1 MKIIMKKSILLNED
15 EKSRIL
21 NLHETAKNLY
31 ENKKPVS
38 SIKEDKSKKENM
50 KKVIK
55 LTESDLEKI
64 VRRVIEEQYMGVA
77 FGGEQNGL
85 KIKKG
90 EFTEQ
95 QQSVV
100 PQEDNKVKY
109 KNLVAKVDSYLP
121 FDSKKLQN
129 TMAQIKSGAGPL
141 INVAQPFLEVQKL
154 LEKINP
160 QGYREATTSSW
171 KNYKSN
177 IFNTSVA
184 GNDKSVYVSAIN
196 DLVNMKS
203 ALRNKAAELSGMPS
217 TMPAWAKTEVGKKLV
232 DMVANQAGISN
243 VA

>member
-1 MKIIMKKSILLNED
+1 MKISMKKSILLNED

-38 SIKEDKSKKENM
+38 SVKEDKTKKEDM

-100 PQEDNKVKY
+100 PQEDNKAKY
-109 KNLVAKVDSYLP
+109 KNLVTKVDAFLP
-121 FDSKKLQN
+121 FETKKLQE
-129 TMAQIKSGAGPL
+129 TMAKIQAGEGPL
-141 INVAQPFLEVQKL
+141 LNVAQPFLEVQDL

-171 KNYKSN
+171 NNYRSN
-177 IFNTSVA
+177 IFNKSIA
-184 GNDKSVYVSAIN
+184 GSPNLVYISAIN
-196 DLVNMKS
+196 DLINMKS
-203 ALRNKAAELSGMPS
+203 ALRGKAAELSGFAS
-217 TMPAWAKTEVGKKLV
+217 TAPAWAKTEVGKKLI
-232 DMVANQAGISN
+232 DMVANQIGLSKTA
-243 VA
+243 